1 MLRSLY
7 SGISGMKANQVKL
20 DVVGNNVSNVGTTGF
35 KYSRVRFQ
43 DMLSQNQKMS
53 SAPSRYQGGVNPG
66 QVGLGVQVSGI
77 DTIVTQGMMQPTGRN
92 LDVAMDGSGYFMVAR
107 GALPTSSTG
116 GVSVDNKSHEVLS
129 GNGMSISYTR
139 DGALALD
146 EDGNLLTSDGYRM
159 LGYVVSEKEGLNL
172 DARSVNYDKNGTC
185 EFVDADSV
193 GGLKV
198 GSNLVPMKIPDSVFI
213 NGTKIG
219 TPVTLSYTGT
229 AKKIDGTAEPT
240 ITTGNEPYIGSKDVK
255 IEVKTY
261 EDLTDPTKPKDVF
274 AVYANGKKITD
285 LGASKTFWATP
296 EGEVTATDPGDP
308 KTVITIT
315 DPGYTDDSK
324 LSWEFTLSAEGPK
337 KIRNFFIEKEGLV
350 KGVLE
355 DGKVSVLG
363 QLAVASFKN
372 AEGLQKL
379 GKNLYTTSSNSGQPV
394 IRSGIGAGDKF
405 DNSKGYGDVLNGV
418 LEMSNVE
425 LTEQFTDMIV
435 TTRAFQASSKMI
447 STGDEILQEIINL
460 KR

>member
-7 SGISGMKANQVKL
+7 SGISGMKSNQVKL

-43 DMLSQNQKMS
+43 DMLSQSQKMS

-107 GALPTSSTG
+107 GSLPTSATG
-116 GVSVDNKSHEVLS
+116 GVSIDNKTHEVLS
-129 GNGMSISYTR
+129 GNGMTISYTR

-159 LGYVVSEKEGLNL
+159 LGYVISEKTGLNTN
-172 DARSVNYDKNGTC
+172 ARSVNYDKNGVC
-185 EFVDADSV
+185 EYIDADSK
-193 GGLKV
+193 GGLQV
-198 GSNLVPMKIPDSVFI
+198 GASLVPMRIPDSVFV
-213 NGTKIG
+213 NGTKIDAAEDM
-219 TPVTLSYTGT
+219 LYTGT
-229 AKKIDGTAEPT
+229 GIKDSNKADPT
-240 ITTGNEPYIGSKDVK
+240 IKTSDKFIGNKDVK
-255 IEVKTY
+255 LEIKTF
-261 EDLTDPTKPKDVF
+261 TDTTGSSPEEKF
-274 AVYANGKKITD
+274 AVYANGEKITVLD
-285 LGASKTFWATP
+285 NDKSIFVTP
-296 EGEVTATDPGDP
+296 EGKVSATDPTGIR
-308 KTVITIT
+308 TEITIT
-315 DPGYTDDSK
+315 KPGYTEESK
-324 LSWEFTLSAEGPK
+324 FSWEYTLSAEGPK

-379 GKNLYTTSSNSGQPV
+379 GKNLYTTSSNSGQPI
-394 IRSGIGAGDKF
+394 IRSGIGADEKF

-425 LTEQFTDMIV
+425 LTEQFTEMIV

>member
-1 MLRSLY
+1 
-7 SGISGMKANQVKL
+7 MKSNQVKL

-92 LDVAMDGSGYFMVAR
+92 LDVAMDGSGYFMVSR

-116 GVSVDNKSHEVLS
+116 GVSIDNKSHEVLS

-159 LGYVVSEKEGLNL
+159 LGYVVSETAGLNTE
-172 DARSVNYDKNGTC
+172 ARSVNYDKNGTC
-185 EFVDADSV
+185 EFVNADSA
-193 GGLKV
+193 GGLQV
-198 GSNLVPMKIPDSVFI
+198 GSNLVPMRIPDSVFI

-219 TPVTLSYTGT
+219 TPVTMSYTGSGKLDPPST
-229 AKKIDGTAEPT
+229 TTTTKTQPTIKTDGTFV
-240 ITTGNEPYIGSKDVK
+240 GSKDVK
-255 IEVKTY
+255 IEIKH
-261 EDLTDPTKPKDVF
+261 
-274 AVYANGKKITD
+274 
-285 LGASKTFWATP
+285 
-296 EGEVTATDPGDP
+296 
-308 KTVITIT
+308 
-315 DPGYTDDSK
+315 YTDNSDPNKSVEKFGVYGNGEFIEELKGTTDIFVTSDGKVSK
-324 LSWEFTLSAEGPK
+324 DTVSGAIQTKVSFTDTSYDKESKYSWEYTLSAEGPR

-394 IRSGIGAGDKF
+394 IRSGIGAEEKF

-425 LTEQFTDMIV
+425 LTEQFTEMIV

>member
-1 MLRSLY
+1 
-7 SGISGMKANQVKL
+7 MKANQVKL

-92 LDVAMDGSGYFMVAR
+92 LDVAMDGSGYFMVSR
-107 GALPTSSTG
+107 GSLPTTATS
-116 GVSVDNKSHEVLS
+116 GVSIDNKTHEVLS

-146 EDGNLLTSDGYRM
+146 HDGNLLTSDGYRL
-159 LGYVVSEKEGLNL
+159 LGYVVSEKEGLNIN
-172 DARSVNYDKNGTC
+172 ARSVNYDKNGVC
-185 EFVDADSV
+185 EFVDSDSK
-193 GGLKV
+193 GGLQV
-198 GSNLVPMKIPDSVFI
+198 GSSLMPMRIPDSVFV
-213 NGTKIG
+213 NGTKID
-219 TPVTLSYTGT
+219 TAVNMLYTGT
-229 AKKIDGTAEPT
+229 GIKEDVKLEPT
-240 ITTGNEPYIGSKDVK
+240 IKTDDKFIGNKDIK
-255 IEVKTY
+255 LEIKTF
-261 EDLTDPTKPKDVF
+261 TDTLVDPPVDKFGVF
-274 AVYANGKKITD
+274 ANGEKITTLD
-285 LGASKTFWATP
+285 SEKTIYVTP
-296 EGEVTATDPGDP
+296 EGQVTDIDPGDLR
-308 KTVITIT
+308 TEITIT
-315 DPGYTDDSK
+315 EPTYDEESK
-324 LSWEFTLSAEGPK
+324 FSWEYTLSAEGPK
-337 KIRNFFIEKEGLV
+337 KISNFFIEKEGLV

-363 QLAVASFKN
+363 QLSVATFKN

-379 GKNLYTTSSNSGQPV
+379 GKNMYTTSSNSGQP
-394 IRSGIGAGDKF
+394 ILRSGIGADDKY

-425 LTEQFTDMIV
+425 LTEQFTEMIV